1 MKIGDKCG
9 QEKGVAH
16 TIHQQRKERGEE
28 ITGTTLNFANKHNLR
43 LLTKEVGLEPNQ
55 DA

>member
-1 MKIGDKCG
+1 MINVVKK
-9 QEKGVAH
+9 KGAVH
-16 TIHQQRKERGEE
+16 KLHQQRKEGGEE
-28 ITGTTLNFANKHNLR
+28 ITGTTLNVANKHNLR